1 MLAFIA
7 RRALAGLLT
16 LLIIATLC
24 FLIIRITPGSPFS
37 TERGMHPETLKNFEK
52 HYGLDQPWWVQYG
65 RAMKG
70 YLRGRLGPS
79 TAYPDWAEVGD
90 FVWPSFR
97 TSMVLGSLAAGFAFL
112 LGVPLGLLASA
123 RQNRWPDHL
132 ATSVSV
138 LGICV
143 PNFLLGPLL
152 VLIFTFGLHWLPSA
166 EWPRSWTDGRELL
179 KLILPAVTLAM
190 AHVAYIARLTR
201 AGMLDVVSRDFIR
214 TARAKGLPEKAV
226 FLKHV
231 LKNGITPVVT
241 YAGPMIAVVLTGS
254 IVVERIFV
262 IPGLGKHFIESARNR
277 DMNLIMACVLV
288 YSSLIIVLNT
298 FVDLLYAFL
307 DPRVR
312 LDE

>member
-1 MLAFIA
+1 MLSFVI
-7 RRALAGLLT
+7 RRTLSGLLT
-16 LLIIATLC
+16 LFVIATLC
-24 FLIIRITPGSPFS
+24 FCVTRITPGSPFS
-37 TERGMHPETLKNFEK
+37 TERGMDEQTLKNFER
-52 HYGLDQPWWVQYG
+52 HYGLDQPFWVQYG

-70 YLRGRLGPS
+70 YLQGKLGPS
-79 TAYPDWAEVGD
+79 TAYHDYAEVGD

-97 TSMVLGSLAAGFAFL
+97 TSLALGSLAATLAFL
-112 LGVPLGLLASA
+112 IGIPLGLFAAA

-132 ATSVSV
+132 GSSISV

-152 VLIFTFGLHWLPSA
+152 VLVFTFGLRWLPSA
-166 EWPRSWTDGRELL
+166 EWPQSWTDGKELL
-179 KLILPAVTLAM
+179 KLIMPSITLAM

-214 TARAKGLPEKAV
+214 TARAKGLSEGAV

-231 LKNGITPVVT
+231 LKNGITPVVS
-241 YAGPMIAVVLTGS
+241 YAGPMVAVILTGS

-262 IPGLGKHFIESARNR
+262 VPGLGKWFIESARNR

-288 YSSLIIVLNT
+288 YGSLIIVLNML
-298 FVDLLYAFL
+298 VDLLYAWL

-312 LDE
+312 LDG

>member
-1 MLAFIA
+1 VLAFLA
-7 RRALAGLLT
+7 RRLLSGLLT
-16 LLIIATLC
+16 LFVIATLC
-24 FLIIRITPGSPFS
+24 FAVIRLTPGSPFS
-37 TERGMHPETLKNFEK
+37 TERGMSEQTLKNFER
-52 HYGLDQPWWVQYG
+52 HFGLDKPWWVQYG
-65 RAMKG
+65 RAMGG
-70 YLRGRLGPS
+70 YLQGNLGPS
-79 TAYPDWAEVGD
+79 MAYPDWVNVGD

-97 TSMVLGSLAAGFAFL
+97 TSLALGSLAATLAFL
-112 LGVPLGLLASA
+112 IGVPLGLLASA

-132 ATSVSV
+132 ASSISI

-152 VLIFTFGLHWLPSA
+152 VLIFTFGLRWLPSA
-166 EWPRSWTDGRELL
+166 EWPRSWTDGKELL
-179 KLILPAVTLAM
+179 KLVMPAITLAM

-214 TARAKGLPEKAV
+214 TARAKGLSEGAV

-231 LKNGITPVVT
+231 LKNGITPVVS

-254 IVVERIFV
+254 IVVERIFF
-262 IPGLGKHFIESARNR
+262 IPGLGKWFVESARNR

-288 YSSLIIVLNT
+288 YSTLIILLNML
-298 FVDLLYAFL
+298 VDLLYAWL